1 MTARAPADDPSP
13 AASPP
18 RIPDF
23 DLIRPI
29 GQGGFGQVWLAAN
42 QATGQLRAV
51 KLIPLRAQRNPAGRE
66 ITSLVRL
73 EKNLLHRH
81 ESLLAIHHVGKTDDH
96 LFYVMDLAD
105 DLSGGCSPAKEYRST
120 TLEAYLER
128 GPLETDLCFRSAEE
142 LLDGLASL
150 HAAGMVHRD
159 VKPAN
164 CLFVGGSLKL
174 ADFGLLA
181 EAGTQISRLGTQTYM
196 PPDGRMDARADVYA
210 AGLVIYEMVSGLPAE
225 RFPQLAARAKEVAA
239 EPKLTALVQ
248 LALRACSAEPAARFR
263 DAREMREDLFA
274 RRRASEAHPTLR
286 SRYRLIPAALA
297 ALLLL
302 VAILAWAAWFMPSK
316 RTHVNFITDP
326 FEATIYLDGRLMQRD
341 GEPYR
346 TPCTIEDLPARPH
359 HVEFRLDGW
368 PPLDAG
374 EQDLSQIRQI
384 AARWTVEAKE

>member
-18 RIPDF
+18 HIPGF

-42 QATGQLRAV
+42 QATGQQRAV

-81 ESLLAIHHVGKTDDH
+81 ESLLTIHHVGKTDDH

-105 DLSGGCSPAKEYRST
+105 DLLGRTSPGDDYRAA
-120 TLEAYLER
+120 TLEAILER
-128 GPLETDLCFRSAEE
+128 GPLDVDLCFRSAEA

-164 CLFVGGSLKL
+164 CLFVCGSLKL

-181 EAGTQISRLGTQTYM
+181 EAGPQISRLGTQTYM

-225 RFPQLAARAKEVAA
+225 RFPQLAARAMEVAA

-263 DAREMREDLFA
+263 DAREMREDLCA
-274 RRRASEAHPTLR
+274 RRRAAEAQPTLHSR
-286 SRYRLIPAALA
+286 SRLIPAALA
-297 ALLLL
+297 SLLL
-302 VAILAWAAWFMPSK
+302 VAILVWAAWFMPPG

-326 FEATIYLDGRLMQRD
+326 FEATVYLDGRLMQRD

-346 TPCTIEDLPARPH
+346 TPCTIDDLPTRPH
-359 HVEFRLDGW
+359 HVEFRLEGY

-374 EQDLSQIRQI
+374 EQDFSEIRQI
-384 AARWTVEAKE
+384 AARWTEETKD

>member
-1 MTARAPADDPSP
+1 MTGHRQPDGAGELSAPPH
-13 AASPP
+13 
-18 RIPDF
+18 IPGF

-42 QATGQLRAV
+42 QATRQQRAV

-105 DLSGGCSPAKEYRST
+105 DLLGRTSPGDDYRAA
-120 TLEAYLER
+120 TLEAILEC
-128 GPLETDLCFRSAEE
+128 GPLDVDLCFRSAEE

-150 HAAGMVHRD
+150 HAAGMIHRD

-164 CLFVGGSLKL
+164 CLFVGGKLKL

-181 EAGTQISRLGTQTYM
+181 EAGPQISRLGTQTYM

-225 RFPQLAARAKEVAA
+225 RFPQLAARAKKVAT

-263 DAREMREDLFA
+263 DAREMRQNLFEL
-274 RRRASEAHPTLR
+274 RRDAEAQPTLR
-286 SRYRLIPAALA
+286 SRSRLIPAALA
-297 ALLLL
+297 ALFL
-302 VAILAWAAWFMPSK
+302 VAILAWAAWFIPPR

-326 FEATIYLDGRLMQRD
+326 FEATVYLDGRLMQRD
-341 GEPYR
+341 GDPYR

-359 HVEFRLDGW
+359 HVEFRLDGR

-374 EQDLSQIRQI
+374 EQDFSQIRQI
-384 AARWTVEAKE
+384 MAR

>member
-18 RIPDF
+18 HIPGF

-42 QATGQLRAV
+42 QATGQQRAV

-81 ESLLAIHHVGKTDDH
+81 ESLLTIHHVGKTDDH

-105 DLSGGCSPAKEYRST
+105 DLSGGCSPAEEYRPA
-120 TLEAYLER
+120 TLDAYLER
-128 GPLETDLCFRSAEE
+128 GPLETDLCFRSAKE

-181 EAGTQISRLGTQTYM
+181 EAGPQISRLGTQTYM

-225 RFPQLAARAKEVAA
+225 RFPQLAARAKKIAA

-263 DAREMREDLFA
+263 DAREMREDLLA
-274 RRRASEAHPTLR
+274 RRRDAQAQPTLR
-286 SRYRLIPAALA
+286 SRSRLIPAALA
-297 ALLLL
+297 TLSL
-302 VAILAWAAWFMPSK
+302 VAILAWAAWFMPPK

-326 FEATIYLDGRLMQRD
+326 FEAAIYLDGRLMQRD

-346 TPCTIEDLPARPH
+346 TPCTIEDLPARTH
-359 HVEFRLDGW
+359 HVEFRLAGY

-374 EQDLSQIRQI
+374 EQDFAEIRQI
-384 AARWTVEAKE
+384 AARWTMETKE